1 MCTGGLSPCALNTG
15 GFNAPSRYAIW
26 YRIGKL
32 AYGESWEGSY
42 EDFVAYDVINR
53 TQAAEV
59 RRKAQIRHALQKP
72 LPQLPPPVVIGH
84 SWRDI
89 LQKTK

>member
-1 MCTGGLSPCALNTG
+1 MRYNTG

-42 EDFVAYDVINR
+42 EDFVAYDAVNR
-53 TQAAEV
+53 TPAAV
-59 RRKAQIRHALQKP
+59 QKRQAQIRRQRLSKP
-72 LPQLPPPVVIGH
+72 LPPLPAPVVVGH
-84 SWRDI
+84 SWREE
-89 LQKTK
+89 LQKGE

>member
-1 MCTGGLSPCALNTG
+1 MRYNTG

-42 EDFVAYDVINR
+42 EDFVAYDAVNR
-53 TQAAEV
+53 TSVATVQRKRQL
-59 RRKAQIRHALQKP
+59 RRVMEQP
-72 LPQLPPPVVIGH
+72 LPQLPPPVVVGH
-84 SWRDI
+84 SWREE
-89 LQKTK
+89 LQKGN